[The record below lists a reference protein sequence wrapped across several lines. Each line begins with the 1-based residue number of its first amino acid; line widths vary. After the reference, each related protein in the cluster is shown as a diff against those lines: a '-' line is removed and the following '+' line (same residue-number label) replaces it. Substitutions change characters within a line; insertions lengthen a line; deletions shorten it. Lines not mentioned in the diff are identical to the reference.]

1 MALDKLLH
9 KIQAD
14 INELAKS
21 LESFIEDS
29 IQPTVDECE
38 DLQKKLYRLQEHL
51 AVYKHQKLDKELSPS
66 FMIHSKVSEKEPPVA
81 QVTPATGSQTETVS
95 ETIKVTEEETPKI
108 QEAQKRLPSLS
119 IGLNDKF
126 RIVNELFAQNSS
138 EYGIA
143 LEQLNNLKNW
153 TDTEIYLNSLRDL
166 YQWKSNSEVVK
177 YFYSLLKKRFD

>member
-1 MALDKLLH
+1 MAIDKLLH

-21 LESFIEDS
+21 LEFFIEDS

-38 DLQKKLYRLQEHL
+38 DLQKKLYRLQEDL

-66 FMIHSKVSEKEPPVA
+66 FMIHAKVSEKEP
-81 QVTPATGSQTETVS
+81 QVEQQASVTEPQAVHLNVS
-95 ETIKVTEEETPKI
+95 RKVTEEEASPV
-108 QEAQKRLPSLS
+108 QEPQKRLPPVA

-126 RIVNELFAQNSS
+126 RFVNELFVQNAS

-143 LEQLNNLKNW
+143 MEQLNNLKNW

-166 YQWKSNSEVVK
+166 YQWKSSSEVVK